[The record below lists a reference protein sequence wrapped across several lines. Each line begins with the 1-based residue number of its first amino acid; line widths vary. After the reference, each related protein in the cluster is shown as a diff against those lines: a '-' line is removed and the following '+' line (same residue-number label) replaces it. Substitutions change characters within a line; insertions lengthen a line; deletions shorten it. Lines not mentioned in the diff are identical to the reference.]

1 MSYSNKKNKY
11 KYNSTITLWQDFFFV
26 VLNEKVLSPFWIWKK
41 KPKSLCSSEHRVL
54 RFIPKKVSAFT
65 HHQVQVHV
73 HNHPLNRLLCS
84 ALQFFWSKIFFSF
97 FFFSSISWIK
107 GASHCPH
114 VGLIDFTYILPGGH
128 RWCPVI
134 GAGCLVSIPSPRPR
148 VGGSAGR
155 TGRSYGRT
163 VDPTPLIRWGTS
175 GGRTAAA
182 AGWGDWPADAP
193 PPSPRL
199 SVSWWEKKTN
209 KQKHF

>member
-1 MSYSNKKNKY
+1 M
-11 KYNSTITLWQDFFFV
+11 TRFFFF
-26 VLNEKVLSPFWIWKK
+26 LTRKFCFLFGFGKK
-41 KPKSLCSSEHRVL
+41 KVCLFLRAQSPKIYS
-54 RFIPKKVSAFT
+54 KKVSAFT

-73 HNHPLNRLLCS
+73 HNHPLNRLLCP
-84 ALQFFWSKIFFSF
+84 ALQFFWSNKF
-97 FFFSSISWIK
+97 FFFFSISWIK

-128 RWCPVI
+128 RWCLLI

-199 SVSWWEKKTN
+199 SVSWWKK
-209 KQKHF
+209 